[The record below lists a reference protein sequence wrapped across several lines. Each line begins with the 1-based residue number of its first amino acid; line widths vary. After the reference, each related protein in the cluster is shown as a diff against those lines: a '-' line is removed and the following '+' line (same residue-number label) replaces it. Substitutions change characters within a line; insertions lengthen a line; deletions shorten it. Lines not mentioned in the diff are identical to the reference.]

1 MANKLDIVV
10 AVQDNATAGLKRV
23 NQSLNQFD
31 KNVKKTALG
40 TNQFGAAVNDNTR
53 GLSRFAKSGLQQAG
67 YQVGDFAVQVS
78 GGTSAIQ
85 AFGQQASQLLGVFGA
100 TGAILGAV
108 VAVVAAVALAYQK
121 AAKDTKDFTTVSNNL
136 SDALGNAN
144 TRGMALVDTYEDLR
158 DEYKRITPEAIALTN
173 AQRALN
179 AAQIALTLNN
189 ARKSLIEYSKEIS
202 VANGLTARMNRT
214 NSSGIYILDQ
224 FSARIEGLYSDDLKD
239 LAETL
244 GVAEDKMAALSAAL
258 ANVSAAKTQKEQLV
272 AVTAALEILAK
283 GTEKVTQKN
292 ADLKAILEAIGL
304 AARTNASDFKKLTL
318 AEVEAAREA
327 ENAFNRTKQI
337 SEGVAQAFG
346 DAFKSIITGTK
357 SVKDAFKN
365 MARAIIDQLIQ
376 VLIIQQIVGV
386 VGTGGAGSGGRGLAG
401 ILSGTS
407 GTRAMGGS
415 VTAGKPYLVGEKGAE
430 LFIPHSAGRI
440 EPNNSMGGGQV
451 VVNQTINVSTGVQ
464 QTVRAEIATLLPQI
478 ANASKAAV
486 IDARRRGGGF
496 ASAFGS

>member
-10 AVQDNATAGLKRV
+10 AVQDNATAGLRKV
-23 NQSLNQFD
+23 NQGLNQLD
-31 KNVKKTALG
+31 TNLKKSKLG
-40 TNQFGAAVNDNTR
+40 TNQFGQAVNDNTR
-53 GLSRFAKSGLQQAG
+53 GLSRFAKSGLQQTG
-67 YQVGDFAVQVS
+67 YQVGDFAVQIA

-85 AFGQQASQLLGVFGA
+85 AFGQQGSQLLGIFGPV
-100 TGAILGAV
+100 GAILGAV
-108 VAVVAAVALAYQK
+108 VAIGAAIGVAYQK
-121 AAKDTKDFTTVSNNL
+121 STKDTKDFTTVNNNL
-136 SDALGNAN
+136 SDALGRAN
-144 TRGMALVDTYEDLR
+144 TKGHDLIKTYEDLR
-158 DEYKRITPEAIALTN
+158 DEYRRVTPEAIALTN

-189 ARKSLIEYSKEIS
+189 ARKALGEYSKEIN
-202 VANGLTARMNRT
+202 VASGLTARLGRT
-214 NSSGIYILDQ
+214 NAQGVYILDT
-224 FSARIEGLYSDDLKD
+224 FSAKLENLYKDDLGD
-239 LAETL
+239 LAEAL
-244 GVAEDKMAALSAAL
+244 GVSEDKIAKLGSALERISVAQT
-258 ANVSAAKTQKEQLV
+258 SKQQID
-272 AVTAALEILAK
+272 AVTAALAILAEGTTKVTDKGTDLREIL
-283 GTEKVTQKN
+283 N
-292 ADLKAILEAIGL
+292 SIGQ
-304 AARTNASDFKKLTL
+304 AARTNAEDFKKLTL

-327 ENAFNRTKQI
+327 ENAFERTKQI
-337 SEGVAQAFG
+337 SEGVAQSFG

-376 VLIIQQIVGV
+376 VLIVQQIVGV

-401 ILSGTS
+401 ILS

-440 EPNNSMGGGQV
+440 EPNNKMAGGQV

-478 ANASKAAV
+478 AQASKAAV
-486 IDARRRGGGF
+486 IDARRRGGNF